1 MIRRHFSFAILLLV
15 LGLALAGC
23 GGDDNESSGTTAAT
37 TEASAGDTG
46 SDTTGASATTLNG
59 SVGPGFD
66 ISLDG
71 TDGITAGDYTLVVN
85 DQSTAHNF
93 HLTGP
98 GGRRRLDGGLGGGR
112 KDVRCDSGRGR
123 VQVPVRPARELDE
136 RQLHRGVV
144 AGRAAR
150 PSSRIRS
157 LPIFALVTMN
167 TTLKI
172 VATVSVLAHAAAAA
186 AVLLPKR

>member
-1 MIRRHFSFAILLLV
+1 VIRRHFTFATLLLV

-46 SDTTGASATTLNG
+46 GGTSSGSETTLNG

-71 TDGITAGDYTLVVN
+71 TDGITAGDYKLVVN

-98 GGRRRLDGGLGGGR
+98 GGV
-112 KDVRCDSGRGR
+112 DVSTEVSEEGEKTFD
-123 VQVPVRPARELDE
+123 VTL
-136 RQLHRGVV
+136 V
-144 AGRAAR
+144 AGEYTFQCDPHA
-150 PSSRIRS
+150 SQ
-157 LPIFALVTMN
+157 MN
-167 TTLKI
+167 GSF
-172 VATVSVLAHAAAAA
+172 TVG
-186 AVLLPKR
+186 

>member
-1 MIRRHFSFAILLLV
+1 M

-23 GGDDNESSGTTAAT
+23 GGDDDEGSEAAAT
-37 TEASAGDTG
+37 TEASTTSGG
-46 SDTTGASATTLNG
+46 SSGGGTTLNG

-98 GGRRRLDGGLGGGR
+98 GGV
-112 KDVRCDSGRGR
+112 DVSTEVSEEGEKTFDVTLQAGEYTFVCD
-123 VQVPVRPARELDE
+123 P
-136 RQLHRGVV
+136 H
-144 AGRAAR
+144 
-150 PSSRIRS
+150 SSQ
-157 LPIFALVTMN
+157 MN
-167 TTLKI
+167 GSF
-172 VATVSVLAHAAAAA
+172 TVG
-186 AVLLPKR
+186 

>member
-1 MIRRHFSFAILLLV
+1 MSRRHFTFAIMLLV

-37 TEASAGDTG
+37 TEAS
-46 SDTTGASATTLNG
+46 TTGGETSAGGATTLNG

-98 GGRRRLDGGLGGGR
+98 GGV
-112 KDVRCDSGRGR
+112 DVSTEVSEEGEETFD
-123 VQVPVRPARELDE
+123 VTL
-136 RQLHRGVV
+136 V
-144 AGRAAR
+144 AGEYTFQCDPHA
-150 PSSRIRS
+150 SS
-157 LPIFALVTMN
+157 MN
-167 TTLKI
+167 GSF
-172 VATVSVLAHAAAAA
+172 TVG
-186 AVLLPKR
+186 

>member
-1 MIRRHFSFAILLLV
+1 MSRRHFTFAILLLV

-23 GGDDNESSGTTAAT
+23 GGDDDESSGTTAAT
-37 TEASAGDTG
+37 TEAGAGDTG
-46 SDTTGASATTLNG
+46 GDTSGGSATTLNG

-98 GGRRRLDGGLGGGR
+98 GGV
-112 KDVRCDSGRGR
+112 DVSTEVSEEGEESFDVTLQAGEYTFVCDPHAS
-123 VQVPVRPARELDE
+123 Q
-136 RQLHRGVV
+136 
-144 AGRAAR
+144 
-150 PSSRIRS
+150 
-157 LPIFALVTMN
+157 MN
-167 TTLKI
+167 GSF
-172 VATVSVLAHAAAAA
+172 TVG
-186 AVLLPKR
+186 

>member
-1 MIRRHFSFAILLLV
+1 MIRRHFSFAILLFV
-15 LGLALAGC
+15 LGLAMAGC
-23 GGDDNESSGTTAAT
+23 GSDDNESSGTTAAT

-98 GGRRRLDGGLGGGR
+98 GGV
-112 KDVRCDSGRGR
+112 DVSTEVSEEGEKTFD
-123 VQVPVRPARELDE
+123 VTL
-136 RQLHRGVV
+136 V
-144 AGRAAR
+144 AGEYKFQCDPHA
-150 PSSRIRS
+150 SS
-157 LPIFALVTMN
+157 MN
-167 TTLKI
+167 GSF
-172 VATVSVLAHAAAAA
+172 TVG
-186 AVLLPKR
+186 

>member
-98 GGRRRLDGGLGGGR
+98 GGV
-112 KDVRCDSGRGR
+112 DVSTEVSEEGEKTFD
-123 VQVPVRPARELDE
+123 VTL
-136 RQLHRGVV
+136 V
-144 AGRAAR
+144 AGEYKFQCDPHA
-150 PSSRIRS
+150 SS
-157 LPIFALVTMN
+157 MN
-167 TTLKI
+167 GSF
-172 VATVSVLAHAAAAA
+172 TVG
-186 AVLLPKR
+186 